1 MSVNNGNYER
11 PGLTGPGLRLA
22 GHFILELLVKASQT
36 GNTKIVNLPTINS
49 IENSF
54 YGKIIVVFK
63 PQDYEKMQTIPE
75 GLRHPSSGLI
85 MTVIMIMSACWTRSA
100 Q

>member
-1 MSVNNGNYER
+1 MS
-11 PGLTGPGLRLA
+11 GLAGPQLRLA
-22 GHFILELLVKASQT
+22 GHFILELLVKAGQT
-36 GNTKIVNLPTINS
+36 GNTKIVNLPSINS

-85 MTVIMIMSACWTRSA
+85 IIVIIMWGPAWPVIVMGSL
-100 Q
+100 